1 MAGGLCYIYVT
12 LVAPS
17 HSSQD
22 TIYITW
28 PSAGCFR
35 SVSSCEIPKC
45 QSHSGSV
52 FQMLPGLPEKPSFP
66 LNIVADFAGGGM
78 MCALGIVLAL
88 FERATKSGKGQVV
101 DVDMVGGNR
110 FIYV

>member
-1 MAGGLCYIYVT
+1 
-12 LVAPS
+12 
-17 HSSQD
+17 
-22 TIYITW
+22 
-28 PSAGCFR
+28 
-35 SVSSCEIPKC
+35 
-45 QSHSGSV
+45 
-52 FQMLPGLPEKPSFP
+52 
-66 LNIVADFAGGGM
+66 M